1 MTVVEEAEAGP
12 AVLSGS
18 DGAAPQGVELRHLR

>member
-12 AVLSGS
+12 VVLSGS
-18 DGAAPQGVELRHLR
+18 DGAAQRPVPPAVL